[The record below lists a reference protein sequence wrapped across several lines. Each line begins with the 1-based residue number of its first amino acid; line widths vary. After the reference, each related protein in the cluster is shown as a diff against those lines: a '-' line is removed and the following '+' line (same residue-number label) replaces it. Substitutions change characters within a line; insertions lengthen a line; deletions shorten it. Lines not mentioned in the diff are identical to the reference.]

1 MTDGA
6 WSATRPG
13 RTPREAATHCPYCA
27 LQCGMTLRE
36 DDGRVTV
43 LPRQFPT
50 NRGGLC
56 QKGWTSADLLDH
68 PERLTSPLLR
78 DPVTGDLRPASWD
91 EALGRIV
98 TGIHAVQGSAG
109 RDAVAV
115 FGGGGLTNEKAYA
128 LGKFARV
135 ALRTRHID
143 YNGRFC
149 MSSAAAA
156 GMRAFGVDRGLPFPL
171 ADLGRAG
178 TLLLVGANPAETMP
192 PLMRWLTEQ
201 RQGGGKL
208 IVVDPRLTATARQ
221 ADLHLQPLP
230 GTDLAVANALLHIA
244 LTEGWV
250 DKAYVADRTT
260 GFEAVRRSV
269 AAWWPARAEQLSGV
283 PVADLEAT
291 ARALGTGGRVI
302 ILTARGA
309 EQHAKGVDTVTAYV
323 NLALALGL
331 PGREGSGYG
340 CLTGQGNGQGGREHG
355 QKADQLP
362 GYRRIDDPAAREH
375 VAGVWGVPADDLP
388 GPGVPAL
395 QLLDSLGTPGGPRA
409 LLVFG
414 SNPVVSAP
422 RASRIEGRLRDL
434 DLLVVADLLLSETA
448 ALADVVLPT
457 AQWAEEDG
465 TMTNLEGR
473 VLRRRA
479 LRPPP
484 PDVRTDLAIIADLA
498 ARLAAAEETGTGP
511 TVAATPSPA
520 RGTAEAASARARSA
534 AATRFPSDPA
544 VVFAELRRAS
554 AGGVADYAGISWDR
568 IDAADGVFWPC
579 PTEDGP
585 DTPRLFADRFGTP
598 DGRARFHPVDHRPA
612 AEEVC
617 DAYPLHFTTGR
628 VLAQYQSGT
637 QTRRVDALRRAAGEA
652 FVELHPD
659 LAARL
664 GVDDG
669 DRVRVTS
676 RRGELHA
683 PARLS
688 PGIRPDTVFAPFHW
702 PGAARANSVTNDAV
716 DPISGMPEFKICAV
730 RVEKA

>member
-6 WSATRPG
+6 RPATRSG
-13 RTPREAATHCPYCA
+13 RTPREVATHCPYCA
-27 LQCGMTLRE
+27 LQCGMTLRQDE
-36 DDGRVTV
+36 AGVSV

-56 QKGWTSADLLDH
+56 QKGWTSAELLDH
-68 PERLTSPLLR
+68 PDRLTTPLVR
-78 DPVTGDLRPASWD
+78 DPASGELRPATWD
-91 EALGRIV
+91 AALDRV
-98 TGIHAVQGSAG
+98 ATGVRAIQDSSG

-135 ALRTRHID
+135 ALRTRNID

-156 GMRAFGVDRGLPFPL
+156 GMRAFGIDRGLPFPL
-171 ADLGRAG
+171 SDLGQTD

-192 PLMRWLTEQ
+192 PLVRWLTEQ

-208 IVVDPRLTATARQ
+208 IVVDPRVTATARQ

-250 DKAYVADRTT
+250 DQAYVAERTT

-331 PGREGSGYG
+331 PGRPGSGYG

-375 VAGVWGVPADDLP
+375 VAGVWGVPADELP
-388 GPGVPAL
+388 GPGVPAYR
-395 QLLDSLGTPGGPRA
+395 LLDSLGTADGPRA

-422 RASRIEGRLRDL
+422 RAARIEGRLRDL

-484 PDVRTDLAIIADLA
+484 PDVRTDLAILADLA
-498 ARLAAAEETGTGP
+498 GRLGDPET
-511 TVAATPSPA
+511 
-520 RGTAEAASARARSA
+520 
-534 AATRFPSDPA
+534 AATRFPTDPA
-544 VVFAELRRAS
+544 IVFGELRRAS
-554 AGGVADYAGISWDR
+554 AGGIADYAGITWDR
-568 IDAADGVFWPC
+568 IDAADGVHWPC
-579 PTEDGP
+579 PSADGP
-585 DTPRLFADRFGTP
+585 DTPRLFADRFATP

-617 DAYPLHFTTGR
+617 ATYPLHFTTGR

-637 QTRRVDALRRAAGEA
+637 QTRRVPALRRAAPEA

-664 GVDDG
+664 GIENG
-669 DRVRVTS
+669 DPVRVTS
-676 RRGELHA
+676 RRGELRA

-702 PGAARANSVTNDAV
+702 PGAGRANSVTNDAV

>member
-1 MTDGA
+1 MTDGVRP
-6 WSATRPG
+6 ATRPG
-13 RTPREAATHCPYCA
+13 RTPREVATHCPYCA
-27 LQCGMTLRE
+27 LQCGMILRE
-36 DDGRVTV
+36 ETDGVTV

-56 QKGWTSADLLDH
+56 QKGWTSAELLDH
-68 PERLTSPLLR
+68 PERLTTPLLR
-78 DPVTGDLRPASWD
+78 DPSTGELRPASWD
-91 EALGRIV
+91 AALDRIV
-98 TGIHAVQGSAG
+98 TGLHDVQQRHG

-128 LGKFARV
+128 LGRFARV

-171 ADLGRAG
+171 SDLGRAD

-201 RQGGGKL
+201 RERGGRL
-208 IVVDPRLTATARQ
+208 IVIDPRVTATARQ
-221 ADLHLQPLP
+221 ADLHLQALP

-244 LTEGWV
+244 LTEGYV
-250 DKAYVADRTT
+250 DADYIATRTA
-260 GFEAVRRSV
+260 GFTAVRRTV
-269 AAWWPARAEQLSGV
+269 ASWWPARAEALSGV
-283 PVADLEAT
+283 PVADLEET
-291 ARALGTGGRVI
+291 ARALATAQRAI

-309 EQHAKGVDTVTAYV
+309 EQHAKGVDTVSGFV

-331 PGREGSGYG
+331 PGRPGSGYG

-362 GYRRIDDPAAREH
+362 GYRKIDDLEARAH
-375 VAGVWGVPADDLP
+375 VARVWGVPADELP
-388 GPGVPAL
+388 GPGVPAY
-395 QLLDSLGTPGGPRA
+395 QLLDSLGTDQGPRA

-422 RASRIEGRLRDL
+422 RAGRIESRLRDL
-434 DLLVVADLLLSETA
+434 DLLVVVDFLLSETA

-479 LRPPP
+479 LRQPPP
-484 PDVRTDLAIIADLA
+484 GVRTDLTILADLST
-498 ARLAAAEETGTGP
+498 RLELRGGGSADP
-511 TVAATPSPA
+511 HTVF
-520 RGTAEAASARARSA
+520 E
-534 AATRFPSDPA
+534 
-544 VVFAELRRAS
+544 ELRRAS
-554 AGGVADYAGISWDR
+554 AGGLADYAGISWDR

-579 PTEDGP
+579 PADDGP
-585 DTPRLFADRFGTP
+585 DSPRLFTDRFATP
-598 DGRARFHPVDHRPA
+598 DGLARFHPVEHRPA

-617 DAYPLHFTTGR
+617 PEYPLHFTTGR

-637 QTRRVDALRRAAGEA
+637 QTRRVAALRRAAPDA

-659 LAARL
+659 LAERL
-664 GVDDG
+664 GVTDG
-669 DRVRVTS
+669 EPVRVVS
-676 RRGELHA
+676 RRGEFQA

-688 PGIRPDTVFAPFHW
+688 PAIRSDTVFAPFHW
-702 PGAARANSVTNDAV
+702 GGQARANSVTNDAV
-716 DPISGMPEFKICAV
+716 DPVSGMPEFKICAV
-730 RVEKA
+730 RVEKP

>member
-1 MTDGA
+1 
-6 WSATRPG
+6 
-13 RTPREAATHCPYCA
+13 
-27 LQCGMTLRE
+27 MTLRE
-36 DDGRVTV
+36 EAGRVTV

-56 QKGWTSADLLDH
+56 QKGWTAAELLDH
-68 PERLTSPLLR
+68 PERLTTPLLR
-78 DPVTGDLRPASWD
+78 DPVSGALRPASWAA
-91 EALGRIV
+91 ALDRIV
-98 TGIHAVQGSAG
+98 TGLRAVQEGHG

-128 LGKFARV
+128 LGRFARV
-135 ALRTRHID
+135 ALRTKHID

-156 GMRAFGVDRGLPFPL
+156 GTRAFGIDRGLPFPL
-171 ADLGRAG
+171 ADLGRAD

-192 PLMRWLTEQ
+192 PLVRWLTEQ
-201 RQGGGKL
+201 RERGGRL
-208 IVVDPRLTATARQ
+208 IVVDPRVTATARL

-244 LTEGWV
+244 LTEGWI
-250 DKAYVADRTT
+250 DREYVADRTT

-269 AAWWPARAEQLSGV
+269 AGWWPARAEALSGV

-291 ARALGTGGRVI
+291 ARALGTAGRVI

-309 EQHAKGVDTVTAYV
+309 EQHAKGVDTVTGFV

-331 PGREGSGYG
+331 PGRPGSGYG

-375 VAGVWGVPADDLP
+375 VAEVWGVPAADLP
-388 GPGVPAL
+388 GPGVPAYE
-395 QLLDSLGTPGGPRA
+395 LLDSLGTPAGPKA

-422 RASRIEGRLRDL
+422 RAARIEGRLRDL
-434 DLLVVADLLLSETA
+434 DLLVVADFLLSETA

-479 LRPPP
+479 LRTPPP
-484 PDVRTDLAIIADLA
+484 GVRTDLEVLADLT
-498 ARLAAAEETGTGP
+498 ARL
-511 TVAATPSPA
+511 
-520 RGTAEAASARARSA
+520 RGGAGGADA
-534 AATRFPSDPA
+534 SDPR

-554 AGGVADYAGISWDR
+554 AGGTADYAGVSWER
-568 IDAADGVFWPC
+568 IDAHDGVFWPC
-579 PTEDGP
+579 PTEDAP
-585 DTPRLFADRFGTP
+585 DTPRLFADRFATP
-598 DGRARFHPVDHRPA
+598 DGRARFHAVEHRPA

-617 DAYPLHFTTGR
+617 AEYPLHLTTGR

-637 QTRRVDALRRAAGEA
+637 QTRRVAALRRAAPDA

-659 LAARL
+659 LAGRL
-664 GVDDG
+664 GIGDG
-669 DRVRVTS
+669 EPVRVVS
-676 RRGELHA
+676 RRGELRA

-688 PGIRPDTVFAPFHW
+688 TAIRPDTVFAPFHW
-702 PGAARANSVTNDAV
+702 GGAARANSVTNDAV
-716 DPISGMPEFKICAV
+716 DPVSGMPEFKICAV
-730 RVEKA
+730 RLERVDAP